1 MTSIQVEN
9 LSDVKKKI
17 TFEVPQEKVLE
28 VVGAQY
34 KDLKKNAQIK
44 GFRRGKV
51 PLNILRSYFKDK
63 VQGDAAKQLIEETFK
78 PGLEEQQITLV
89 SVLSIDPD
97 AVEEGKPF
105 KYTAEIE
112 VPPQIEV
119 KGYDGLKLKKY
130 IRSVTEQQVDERLQN
145 LRQRNSSLS
154 PISESRGVTTGDHLV
169 VDIKAEADGEPLRD
183 LSVTDYHL
191 ELGRN
196 FYLPDFDSMLEGLRP
211 DENKRFTKT
220 IPEEFPRNNLRG
232 KTAEFDVRIKEA
244 KERILPKLDDDFAKD
259 LEFDTLDVLKQEIRQ
274 DIQTMLDLQTKRE
287 LEEQIVDVLIENN
300 NFDVPESMVEHQID
314 NIMNRSMQNLAA
326 QGIDPRRLPAPTD
339 AQRDRVRPGAERTVK
354 AALILKAISEK
365 EKIEVSEEEVQ
376 SEIEKKAKQMG
387 VSSDYLKDQLE
398 QNNMLDDIRAQV
410 LEDKTY
416 ELIQK
421 QAEISEQ
428 EPPVQEEAPS
438 DKSEKE

>member
-17 TFEVPQEKVLE
+17 TFEVPQERVLE

-34 KDLKKNAQIK
+34 KDLRKNAQVK

-51 PLNILRSYFKDK
+51 PLNILRNYFKDK
-63 VQGDAAKQLIEETFK
+63 VQDDAAKQLIEETFK
-78 PGLEEQQITLV
+78 PGLDEQRITLV
-89 SVLSIDPD
+89 SVLSIDP
-97 AVEEGKPF
+97 AKVEEGKPF

-119 KGYDGLKLKKY
+119 KGYEGLKLKKY
-130 IRSVTEQQVDERLQN
+130 IRSVTDQQVDERLQN

-169 VDIKAEADGEPLRD
+169 VDIKAEANGEPVRE
-183 LSVTDYHL
+183 LSVTEYHL

-211 DENKRFTKT
+211 DENKKFTKT
-220 IPEEFPRNNLRG
+220 IPEEFPRKNLRG
-232 KTAEFDVRIKEA
+232 TTAEFEVHIKEA
-244 KERILPKLDDDFAKD
+244 KERMLPELDDDFAKD
-259 LEFDTLDVLKQEIRQ
+259 LEFDTLDELKQEIRQ
-274 DIQTMLDLQTKRE
+274 DIQTMLDRQTKKE
-287 LEEQIVDVLIENN
+287 LEEQIVDALIEKNI
-300 NFDVPESMVEHQID
+300 FDVPESMVEQQID
-314 NIMNRSMQNLAA
+314 TIMNRSMQNLAA

-339 AQRDRVRPGAERTVK
+339 AQRDRVRPGAERIVK
-354 AALILKAISEK
+354 AALILGAISEK
-365 EKIEVSEEEVQ
+365 EKVEVSEDEVQ

-387 VSSDYLKDQLE
+387 MSLDYLKDQLE
-398 QNNMLDDIRAQV
+398 QNNMLEDVRAQV

-421 QAEISEQ
+421 QAEISEE
-428 EPPVQEEAPS
+428 EPPVEEQAPS
-438 DKSEKE
+438 KKSERE

>member
-1 MTSIQVEN
+1 M
-9 LSDVKKKI
+9 
-17 TFEVPQEKVLE
+17 
-28 VVGAQY
+28 
-34 KDLKKNAQIK
+34 
-44 GFRRGKV
+44 
-51 PLNILRSYFKDK
+51 
-63 VQGDAAKQLIEETFK
+63 
-78 PGLEEQQITLV
+78 
-89 SVLSIDPD
+89 
-97 AVEEGKPF
+97 
-105 KYTAEIE
+105 
-112 VPPQIEV
+112 
-119 KGYDGLKLKKY
+119 
-130 IRSVTEQQVDERLQN
+130 
-145 LRQRNSSLS
+145 
-154 PISESRGVTTGDHLV
+154 
-169 VDIKAEADGEPLRD
+169 
-183 LSVTDYHL
+183 
-191 ELGRN
+191 
-196 FYLPDFDSMLEGLRP
+196 
-211 DENKRFTKT
+211 
-220 IPEEFPRNNLRG
+220 
-232 KTAEFDVRIKEA
+232 RIKEA

-259 LEFDTLDVLKQEIRQ
+259 LEFDTLDNLKQEIRQ

-287 LEEQIVDVLIENN
+287 LEEQIVDVLIEKN
-300 NFDVPESMVEHQID
+300 NFDVPESMVEQQID

-398 QNNMLDDIRAQV
+398 QNNMLEDIRAQV

-438 DKSEKE
+438 EKSEKE

>member
-1 MTSIQVEN
+1 MTSIQVED
-9 LSDVKKKI
+9 LSDVKKKV
-17 TFEVPQEKVLE
+17 TFEVPQERVLE

-34 KDLKKNAQIK
+34 NDLRKNAQVK

-51 PLNILRSYFKDK
+51 PLNILRNYFKDK

-78 PGLEEQQITLV
+78 PGLDERRITLV
-89 SVLSIDPD
+89 SVLSIDPE

-119 KGYDGLKLKKY
+119 KDYNGLKLKKY
-130 IRSVTEQQVDERLQN
+130 VRSVTDEQVDERLQN

-154 PISESRGVTTGDHLV
+154 PIPESRGVATGDHLV
-169 VDIKAEADGEPLRD
+169 VDIKAETDGEPLRE
-183 LSVTDYHL
+183 LTVTDYHL

-196 FYLPDFDSMLEGLRP
+196 FYLPDFDSMFEGLRP
-211 DENKRFTKT
+211 DEDKRFTKT
-220 IPEEFPRNNLRG
+220 IPEDFPRKNLRG
-232 KTAEFDVRIKEA
+232 KTATFEVHLKEA
-244 KERILPKLDDDFAKD
+244 KERILPELDDDFAKD
-259 LEFDTLDVLKQEIRQ
+259 LEFDTLDALKQEIRQ
-274 DIQTMLDLQTKRE
+274 DIRKMLDLQTKRE
-287 LEEQIVDVLIENN
+287 LEEQIVDALIEKNE
-300 NFDVPESMVEHQID
+300 FEVPESMVDQQID

-339 AQRDRVRPGAERTVK
+339 AQRERVRPGAERTVK

-365 EKIEVSEEEVQ
+365 AEIEASEEEVQ
-376 SEIEKKAKQMG
+376 AEIEEKAKQMG

-398 QNNMLDDIRAQV
+398 KNNMLEDVRAQV

-416 ELIQK
+416 KLIQE

-428 EPPVQEEAPS
+428 EPPSEEQAPGK
-438 DKSEKE
+438 KSEEE

>member
-97 AVEEGKPF
+97 TVEEGKPF

-211 DENKRFTKT
+211 DENKQFTKT
-220 IPEEFPRNNLRG
+220 IPEDFPRNNLRG

-287 LEEQIVDVLIENN
+287 LEEQIVDALIENN

-398 QNNMLDDIRAQV
+398 QNNMLEDIRAQV

>member
-1 MTSIQVEN
+1 M
-9 LSDVKKKI
+9 
-17 TFEVPQEKVLE
+17 
-28 VVGAQY
+28 
-34 KDLKKNAQIK
+34 
-44 GFRRGKV
+44 
-51 PLNILRSYFKDK
+51 
-63 VQGDAAKQLIEETFK
+63 
-78 PGLEEQQITLV
+78 V

-97 AVEEGKPF
+97 TVEEGKPF

-119 KGYDGLKLKKY
+119 EGYDGLKLKKY
-130 IRSVTEQQVDERLQN
+130 VRSVTDQQVDERLQN

-183 LSVTDYHL
+183 LSVSDYHL

-196 FYLPDFDSMLEGLRP
+196 FYLPDFDSVLEGLRP

-220 IPEEFPRNNLRG
+220 IPEEFPRKNLRG
-232 KTAEFDVRIKEA
+232 KTAEFEVRIKEA

-274 DIQTMLDLQTKRE
+274 DIQTMLDLQTKKE
-287 LEEQIVDVLIENN
+287 LEEQIVDALIEKN
-300 NFDVPESMVEHQID
+300 NFDVPESMVEQQID

-387 VSSDYLKDQLE
+387 LSSDYLKDQLE
-398 QNNMLDDIRAQV
+398 QNNMLEDIRAQV

-428 EPPVQEEAPS
+428 EPPVQEEAPP
-438 DKSEKE
+438 KESEKE

>member
-9 LSDVKKKI
+9 LSDVKKKVI
-17 TFEVPQEKVLE
+17 FEVPQERVLE

-51 PLNILRSYFKDK
+51 PLNILRNYFKDK
-63 VQGDAAKQLIEETFK
+63 VQDDAAKQLIEETFK
-78 PGLEEQQITLV
+78 SGLEEQHITLV
-89 SVLSIDPD
+89 SVLSLDPD
-97 AVEEGKPF
+97 KVEEGKSF

-119 KGYDGLKLKKY
+119 KGYEGLKLKKY
-130 IRSVTEQQVDERLQN
+130 IRSVTDQQVDERLQN
-145 LRQRNSSLS
+145 LRQQNSSLS
-154 PISESRGVTTGDHLV
+154 PIPESRGVTTGDHLV
-169 VDIKAEADGEPLRD
+169 VDIQAESDGEPLRD
-183 LSVTDYHL
+183 LSVSDYHL

-196 FYLPDFDSMLEGLRP
+196 FYLPDFDSLLEGLRP
-211 DENKRFTKT
+211 EENKRFTRT
-220 IPEEFPRNNLRG
+220 IPEDFPRKNLQG
-232 KTAEFDVRIKEA
+232 KSAEFDVRIKEA
-244 KERILPKLDDDFAKD
+244 KERILPELDDDFAKD
-259 LEFDTLDVLKQEIRQ
+259 LEFDTLELLKQEVRH

-287 LEEQIVDVLIENN
+287 LEEQIVDELIEKN
-300 NFDVPESMVEHQID
+300 NFEVPESMVEQQID
-314 NIMNRSMQNLAA
+314 NIMNRSMRNLAA

-354 AALILKAISEK
+354 AALILKAISDK
-365 EKIEVSEEEVQ
+365 EKVEVSEEEVQ
-376 SEIEKKAKQMG
+376 AEIEKKAKQMG

-398 QNNMLDDIRAQV
+398 ENNMLEDVRAQV

-428 EPPVQEEAPS
+428 EPPVEEEVPANET
-438 DKSEKE
+438 EKE

>member
-17 TFEVPQEKVLE
+17 IFEVPQERVLE

-97 AVEEGKPF
+97 TVEEGKPF

-130 IRSVTEQQVDERLQN
+130 IRSVTDQQVDERLQN

-183 LSVTDYHL
+183 LSVSDYHL

-196 FYLPDFDSMLEGLRP
+196 FYLPDFDSVLEGLGPTRTN
-211 DENKRFTKT
+211 DLLKQYRRN
-220 IPEEFPRNNLRG
+220 FPGRISEVKPLNLRC
-232 KTAEFDVRIKEA
+232 A
-244 KERILPKLDDDFAKD
+244 
-259 LEFDTLDVLKQEIRQ
+259 
-274 DIQTMLDLQTKRE
+274 
-287 LEEQIVDVLIENN
+287 
-300 NFDVPESMVEHQID
+300 
-314 NIMNRSMQNLAA
+314 
-326 QGIDPRRLPAPTD
+326 
-339 AQRDRVRPGAERTVK
+339 
-354 AALILKAISEK
+354 
-365 EKIEVSEEEVQ
+365 
-376 SEIEKKAKQMG
+376 
-387 VSSDYLKDQLE
+387 
-398 QNNMLDDIRAQV
+398 
-410 LEDKTY
+410 
-416 ELIQK
+416 
-421 QAEISEQ
+421 
-428 EPPVQEEAPS
+428 
-438 DKSEKE
+438 

>member
-51 PLNILRSYFKDK
+51 PLDILRSYFKDK

-97 AVEEGKPF
+97 TVEEGKPF

-211 DENKRFTKT
+211 DENKQFTKT
-220 IPEEFPRNNLRG
+220 IPEDFPRNNLRG

-398 QNNMLDDIRAQV
+398 QNNMLEDIRAQV

>member
-17 TFEVPQEKVLE
+17 IFEVPQERVLE

-51 PLNILRSYFKDK
+51 PLNILRNYFKDK
-63 VQGDAAKQLIEETFK
+63 VQDDAAKQLIEETFK
-78 PGLEEQQITLV
+78 PGLEEQHITLV
-89 SVLSIDPD
+89 SVLSLDPD
-97 AVEEGKPF
+97 KVEEGKPF

-119 KGYDGLKLKKY
+119 TGYEGLKLKKY
-130 IRSVTEQQVDERLQN
+130 IRSVTDQQVDERLQN

-154 PISESRGVTTGDHLV
+154 PIPESRGVATGDHLV

-183 LSVTDYHL
+183 LSVSDYHL

-196 FYLPDFDSMLEGLRP
+196 FYLPDFDSLLEGLRP
-211 DENKRFTKT
+211 EENKRFTRT
-220 IPEEFPRNNLRG
+220 IPEEFPRKNLRG
-232 KTAEFDVRIKEA
+232 KTAEFDVHVKEA
-244 KERILPKLDDDFAKD
+244 KERILPELDDDFAKD
-259 LEFDTLDVLKQEIRQ
+259 LEFDTLDLLKQEVRN
-274 DIQTMLDLQTKRE
+274 DIQTVLDLRSKRE
-287 LEEQIVDVLIENN
+287 LEEQIVDALIEKN
-300 NFDVPESMVEHQID
+300 NFEVPESMVEQQID

-326 QGIDPRRLPAPTD
+326 QGIDPRRLPSPTD

-376 SEIEKKAKQMG
+376 AEIEKKAKQMG
-387 VSSDYLKDQLE
+387 LSSDYLKDQLE
-398 QNNMLDDIRAQV
+398 KNNMLEDIRAQV

-428 EPPVQEEAPS
+428 EPPAEEEAPA
-438 DKSEKE
+438 DKTEKE

>member
-1 MTSIQVEN
+1 
-9 LSDVKKKI
+9 
-17 TFEVPQEKVLE
+17 
-28 VVGAQY
+28 
-34 KDLKKNAQIK
+34 
-44 GFRRGKV
+44 
-51 PLNILRSYFKDK
+51 
-63 VQGDAAKQLIEETFK
+63 
-78 PGLEEQQITLV
+78 
-89 SVLSIDPD
+89 
-97 AVEEGKPF
+97 
-105 KYTAEIE
+105 
-112 VPPQIEV
+112 
-119 KGYDGLKLKKY
+119 
-130 IRSVTEQQVDERLQN
+130 
-145 LRQRNSSLS
+145 
-154 PISESRGVTTGDHLV
+154 
-169 VDIKAEADGEPLRD
+169 
-183 LSVTDYHL
+183 
-191 ELGRN
+191 
-196 FYLPDFDSMLEGLRP
+196 
-211 DENKRFTKT
+211 
-220 IPEEFPRNNLRG
+220 
-232 KTAEFDVRIKEA
+232 VRIKEA

-398 QNNMLDDIRAQV
+398 QNNMLEDIRAQV

>member
-17 TFEVPQEKVLE
+17 IFEVPQERVLE

-97 AVEEGKPF
+97 TVEEGKPF

-130 IRSVTEQQVDERLQN
+130 IRSVTDQQVDERLQN

-169 VDIKAEADGEPLRD
+169 VDINAEADGEPLSD
-183 LSVTDYHL
+183 LSVSDYHL

-196 FYLPDFDSMLEGLRP
+196 FYLPDFDSVLEGLRP

-220 IPEEFPRNNLRG
+220 IPEEFPRKNLRG
-232 KTAEFDVRIKEA
+232 KTAEFEVRIKEA
-244 KERILPKLDDDFAKD
+244 KEPILPKLDDDFAKD

-274 DIQTMLDLQTKRE
+274 DIQTMLDLQTKKE
-287 LEEQIVDVLIENN
+287 LEEQIVDALIEKN
-300 NFDVPESMVEHQID
+300 NFDVPESMVEQQID

-387 VSSDYLKDQLE
+387 LSSDYLKDQLE
-398 QNNMLDDIRAQV
+398 QNDILEDIRAQV

-428 EPPVQEEAPS
+428 EPPVQEEAPPK
-438 DKSEKE
+438 KSEKE

>member
-97 AVEEGKPF
+97 TVEEGKPF

-112 VPPQIEV
+112 VPPLIEV

-220 IPEEFPRNNLRG
+220 IPEDFPRNNLRG

-339 AQRDRVRPGAERTVK
+339 AHRDRVRPGAERTVK
-354 AALILKAISEK
+354 AALILKAVSEK

-398 QNNMLDDIRAQV
+398 QNNMLEDIRAQV